1 MGAQIAKTWAQLT
14 GTREMKVLMLG
25 LDCAGKTTIL
35 HKAGMA
41 DVRTIPKIGFNF
53 ETGRSRGNFQVDMT
67 FTVLDLGSP
76 KMREVFR
83 SCYEGVDGL
92 IFVVDSHDRER
103 IGDAA
108 EELGR
113 LMQEVA
119 LKNAP
124 LLVLANKQ
132 DLPGVMTVPEIQE
145 TLELTKLQD
154 RTWSILS
161 AVAQTNSGLHEGLEW
176 LADSLCRK

>member
-1 MGAQIAKTWAQLT
+1 
-14 GTREMKVLMLG
+14 MKVLMLG

-35 HKAGMA
+35 HKAGLA

-53 ETGRSRGNFQVDMT
+53 ETGRSRGNFQLDMT